1 MGDPSPAQQLGP
13 ERPLRYASDT
23 SEEEDKEDI
32 TDQSS
37 GDEKGKWPAVIY
49 YGSRKPI
56 IIARHAFG
64 DQYNGKD
71 FVVPGPGTLQIKY
84 SSIIGVPYNLDGE
97 MSKLHEECNNLK
109 EDLSKSLTD
118 KYESHAR
125 LDPVECE
132 GGELCCEFGTN
143 THELGALIS
152 FYSNREKP
160 VLRSPQ
166 ALPQSPHVS
175 CFTKLH
181 MFELQEAN
189 AKLQQESCRLQASP
203 RDLHLIYTQMFCL
216 QSELEETTA
225 RSASDQD
232 KMASQMKELEGG
244 HACLKYGKQA
254 LEDRIGSDPD

>member
-1 MGDPSPAQQLGP
+1 
-13 ERPLRYASDT
+13 
-23 SEEEDKEDI
+23 
-32 TDQSS
+32 
-37 GDEKGKWPAVIY
+37 
-49 YGSRKPI
+49 
-56 IIARHAFG
+56 
-64 DQYNGKD
+64 
-71 FVVPGPGTLQIKY
+71 
-84 SSIIGVPYNLDGE
+84 

-166 ALPQSPHVS
+166 ALPQSPH
-175 CFTKLH
+175 
-181 MFELQEAN
+181 
-189 AKLQQESCRLQASP
+189 
-203 RDLHLIYTQMFCL
+203 
-216 QSELEETTA
+216 SELEETTA

-232 KMASQMKELEGG
+232 KMALQMKELEGG

-254 LEDRIGSDPD
+254 LEDRIGELNNQLELLRKSEEDYLSASRNRCPQGGSEAADRGAHHGGCGGEVAGRVGRAAEPV